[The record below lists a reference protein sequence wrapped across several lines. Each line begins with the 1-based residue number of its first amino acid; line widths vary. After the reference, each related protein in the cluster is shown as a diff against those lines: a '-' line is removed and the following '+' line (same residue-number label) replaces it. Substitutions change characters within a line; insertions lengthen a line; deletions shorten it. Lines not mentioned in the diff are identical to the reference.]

1 VAQGGIGCLTRGGHR
16 AGGPAGLY
24 GPGRDLGP
32 ERANRT
38 SSLAVA
44 LSPVIEM
51 LEGHI
56 DAAATNGVCWGTQ
69 SALATALSHFPELGT
84 ELELLGLSITR
95 T

>member
-1 VAQGGIGCLTRGGHR
+1 
-16 AGGPAGLY
+16 
-24 GPGRDLGP
+24 
-32 ERANRT
+32 
-38 SSLAVA
+38 VA
-44 LSPVIEM
+44 LSPAIEM

-56 DAAATNGVCWGTQ
+56 DAAATNGVRRGTQ